1 LYVFAVIEHS
11 TRHIRILGATAH
23 PTAEWIAQLGRN
35 AMFAESDAS
44 RPQRIGHVLIA
55 LDPGRFDGGDGS
67 ARQRLDRLAASVVAA
82 GGRLPGTRRPLPR
95 DVDPAS
101 PIELSA
107 QTTAEMETW
116 AARLGVPLGME
127 E

>member
-1 LYVFAVIEHS
+1 MF
-11 TRHIRILGATAH
+11 TA
-23 PTAEWIAQLGRN
+23 
-35 AMFAESDAS
+35 SDAT

-67 ARQRLDRLAASVVAA
+67 AQRRLDRLADSVLAA
-82 GGRLPGTRRPLPR
+82 GGRLPGSQRPLPR

-107 QTTAEMETW
+107 QTSAELETW
-116 AARLGVPLGME
+116 AARLGVRIGADLALVPELCTQ
-127 E
+127 